1 MESIQKTIEVEAPVR
16 KVYNQWTQFE
26 EFPRFMEGV
35 EQVQQIDDKHLHWV
49 AEIGGKK
56 KEWDA
61 EIVDQQPDRR
71 ISWHSTSGTRNSGVV
86 CFQPKDSDHTLVT
99 LEMYYEP
106 EGAVEK
112 TGDALG
118 ILSRRVEGDLER
130 FREFIREHRT
140 ETGAWRGEI
149 RGREVKRAD
158 QSSQAGASHGSSKPG
173 ITIAPEY
180 DSSGQSGLQK

>member
-1 MESIQKTIEVEAPVR
+1 MESIQKSIEIEAPIS

-26 EFPRFMEGV
+26 DFPQFMEGV
-35 EQVQQIDDKHLHWV
+35 ERVQQMDDKHLHWI
-49 AEIGGKK
+49 AEVGGKK

-106 EGAVEK
+106 DGAVEK

-140 ETGAWRGEI
+140 ETRALRSEMRVCEVKLINKGSKAGAWCGNF
-149 RGREVKRAD
+149 
-158 QSSQAGASHGSSKPG
+158 KPG
-173 ITIAPEY
+173 I
-180 DSSGQSGLQK
+180 